1 LVTPFLDSGEAAT
14 WGGSLWHVLKLL
26 VHAEVVVD
34 DVNDTGGEMEREG
47 NRWQ

>member
-1 LVTPFLDSGEAAT
+1 MVTPFLEKGEAAT
-14 WGGSLWHVLKLL
+14 LGRSLHVLKLL

-47 NRWQ
+47 SRWQ